1 MDLFYA
7 MGGGL
12 GHLCRINALIH
23 TLGIINK
30 RIITNSAF
38 APLVFESDEIINV
51 SADYYHKPRELAAF
65 IETVIYRFNVADF
78 YIDTFPA
85 GMIGELN
92 YMRLKTCRLMYIAR
106 LLNPESGKSLMKDTG
121 LNYHHTFQ
129 VEEIHSQHK
138 EFINK
143 HSVSISEIS
152 LIYPAIKEK
161 PVLQQV
167 LANINCKPWIIVH
180 SGPTHELEILYR
192 HALDISSIHN
202 QKPLFLILTQVKDLL
217 PGNDIVQLNY
227 FPAVHFFPF
236 AEKIFTACG
245 FNSMYQTR
253 QYAEIHH
260 FIPFDRKYDDQFER
274 ARLRRNMK
282 DIKLCT

>member
-23 TLGIINK
+23 TLGITNK

-38 APLVFESDEIINV
+38 SSLIFKNDEIINI
-51 SADYYHKPRELAAF
+51 SAEYYHKPWELAVF
-65 IETVIYRFNVADF
+65 IESVISRFKVTDF
-78 YIDTFPA
+78 YIDTFPV

-92 YMRLKTCRLMYIAR
+92 FVNLKPCRLIYIAR
-106 LLNPESGKSLMKDTG
+106 LLNPESCKSLIE
-121 LNYHHTFQ
+121 HTDLMFDHSFL
-129 VEEIHSQHK
+129 VEKIHSQHK

-143 HSVSISEIS
+143 HSVSHSEIS
-152 LIYPAIKEK
+152 LIYPVIKQK

-167 LANINCKPWIIVH
+167 LAKIKFKPWLIVH

-217 PGNDIVQLNY
+217 PGNDIVQLDY
-227 FPAVHFFPF
+227 FPAEHFFPY
-236 AEKIFTACG
+236 ADKIFTACG

-282 DIKLCT
+282 DI